1 MASQLPKSLNLLQ
14 PTETPVSSWDRIYL
28 WVFSIG
34 RYLIIAV
41 ELIVLIAFAAR
52 FSLDRR
58 NNDLKESI
66 AVKVELLKEQKDT
79 EAELRRVQST
89 LSNFSYMLDQQEKL
103 SSDLSEILDDIP
115 SEIDV
120 SIFSISQLSI
130 SFSGTAPSYEIMAEL
145 EKDLR
150 ENPAYSNV
158 KVELTKPGGVESS
171 VEYVIQISTE
181 QEDTNGGR

>member
-1 MASQLPKSLNLLQ
+1 
-14 PTETPVSSWDRIYL
+14 
-28 WVFSIG
+28 
-34 RYLIIAV
+34 
-41 ELIVLIAFAAR
+41 
-52 FSLDRR
+52 
-58 NNDLKESI
+58 
-66 AVKVELLKEQKDT
+66 
-79 EAELRRVQST
+79 
-89 LSNFSYMLDQQEKL
+89 MLDQQEKL